1 MSATTI
7 RKIRIN
13 RKIKPETQKTPESTP
28 NRNSEYIISQLDAL
42 KNIDSQSTNI
52 LETSKTSPQSIEK
65 VQESRKFDRKGL
77 AVNSVRSGVKEQK
90 RSSYILTDDIYK
102 DLNHINGCVKRNGK
116 ITRENT
122 ASYCP
127 ENRKCMDKK
136 YMMWLT
142 HNVPPLVEKLSLE
155 SYLFNGMIIPEE
167 CTAEESWELIKI
179 RELLCVRHLMDIKGM
194 EVKFIVS
201 GIEWSEGSQEEEN
214 PDPDKIKK
222 NKELTSEEKVKA
234 EEKEA
239 NLTKYVRFSTSD
251 DERKEEILNLFSVR
265 TSTLKVKPAKTIGE
279 VYVRLFEFILNNP
292 NETMDE
298 NNKPTYVTAIPS
310 KILERYIAKYYSN
323 PYDDEYFKELGDYIN
338 KNPYVLQA
346 AWDIISANGVLA
358 RVPNDVHSRKD
369 YAHIHMAIFFTNRAY
384 NIPAD
389 DISRQI
395 FNKRIFLDTTV
406 SERRNRRGRK
416 PGSTFASAIGY
427 ALKNFKHTEAAS
439 WLGRNSCTI
448 FNVSGDPIVSDFFS
462 KFVTNNGIQN
472 FIDGVNYD
480 QDHNTNGAQSS
491 NNFLAPL
498 YGESGAVTSFISGKV
513 YPKHVP
519 TGIQDDWYLINC
531 VREYM
536 ELNDIVLEYKSSE
549 NVGASVR
556 VLHKIPQSKFSF
568 ETYKHGTLEILWK
581 EVKEYYAKELTSMRK
596 RRNVF
601 LEYAFEP
608 CQRWFPSI
616 KLDYSWLEYQDFF
629 YHIHTGSI
637 IKEQNIYPCFRYFPD
652 QKLDDISTI
661 ATGKLQGLVWYG
673 ILKNSGY
680 MTERNTLTY
689 EGKQLFIH
697 LQQLFDRPGHKTPAL
712 CLVGPNDCGK
722 SMLIMVLVA
731 LYPDYLIGRL
741 NCKSKEF
748 TFENIQGCMILLLEE
763 LRKMPREDLLML
775 LESGQRVLVNVKHQS
790 AKASVVNR
798 YNTAITSNNLDWAQI
813 GNLVFSN
820 QQPCLDP
827 AIMTR
832 VKTFPFQP
840 LRDVDKKL
848 RLEGIIKK
856 ELGIIMLFIGISNFK
871 ELKEITDIE
880 ELKQIAHDT
889 RRWNY
894 WDDTDK

>member
-1 MSATTI
+1 MSTKRI
-7 RKIRIN
+7 RKINIV
-13 RKIKPETQKTPESTP
+13 RKTKPEDLKSPELNP
-28 NRNSEYIISQLDAL
+28 NRNTEYIISQLDVL
-42 KNIDSQSTNI
+42 KNTDYKPTKNTERPEDI
-52 LETSKTSPQSIEK
+52 KGP
-65 VQESRKFDRKGL
+65 RKFDRKGL
-77 AVNSVRSGVKEQK
+77 AVNTLRSNIRERNRVN
-90 RSSYILTDDIYK
+90 YILTDDIYK
-102 DLNHINGCVKRNGK
+102 DITHIDGCVKRNGK
-116 ITRENT
+116 ITDENST
-122 ASYCP
+122 TYCP

-136 YMMWLT
+136 YMTWLT

-179 RELLCVRHLMDIKGM
+179 RELLCVRHLMDINSM
-194 EVKFIVS
+194 EIKFIVS

-214 PDPDKIKK
+214 PDPNKVKK
-222 NKELTSEEKVKA
+222 NKELTPEEKNK
-234 EEKEA
+234 EEAKEA
-239 NLTKYVRFSTSD
+239 NLTKYVRFSRNH

-265 TSTLKVKPAKTIGE
+265 TGNLKVKPAKTIGE
-279 VYVRLFEFILNNP
+279 VYVRIFEFLINNP
-292 NETMDE
+292 NETVNED
-298 NNKPTYVTAIPS
+298 NKTTYTTAIPF
-310 KILERYIAKYYSN
+310 KTLEWYITNYYSN
-323 PYDDEYFKELGDYIN
+323 PYDSDYFKELGDYIN
-338 KNPYVLQA
+338 KNPFVLQV
-346 AWDIISANGVLA
+346 AWDIISTNGVLA
-358 RVPNDVHSRKD
+358 RVPNDVHSRRD

-389 DISRQI
+389 DVSRQI

-406 SERRNRRGRK
+406 SERQNKRGRK

-439 WLGRNSCTI
+439 RLGRNSCTV
-448 FNVSGDPIVSDFFS
+448 FNISGDPIVDNFFS
-462 KFVTNNGIQN
+462 KFVTDNRIQN

-480 QDHNTNGAQSS
+480 QVHNINEAQSS
-491 NNFLAPL
+491 NNFLAHL
-498 YGESGAVTSFISGKV
+498 YGESDTNNFTPFISGKV
-513 YPKHVP
+513 YPKYVP

-549 NVGASVR
+549 NVNTSVR

-568 ETYKHGTLEILWK
+568 EIYKHGTLEILWK

-596 RRNVF
+596 RKNIF
-601 LEYAFEP
+601 IEYAFEP

-637 IKEQNIYPCFRYFPD
+637 IKEQNIYPCFKYFPD
-652 QKLDDISTI
+652 QKLDDIPTI
-661 ATGKLQGLVWYG
+661 ATGKSQPLIWYG

-680 MTERNTLTY
+680 MTERNTLTHD
-689 EGKQLFIH
+689 GKQLFGYF
-697 LQQLFDRPGHKTPAL
+697 QRLFDRPGHKSPAL
-712 CLVGPNDCGK
+712 CLIGPNDCGK

-731 LYPDYLIGRL
+731 LYPDYMIGRL
-741 NCKSKEF
+741 NSKSKEF

-763 LRKMPREDLLML
+763 LRRLPREDLLML

-790 AKASVVNR
+790 AKASIVNR
-798 YNTAITSNNLDWAQI
+798 YNTAITSNNLDWAI
-813 GNLVFSN
+813 MGNRGSSD
-820 QQPCLDP
+820 QESRPDP

-832 VKTFPFQP
+832 VKTFPFQT
-840 LRDVDKKL
+840 LGEVDKKL

-856 ELGIIMLFIGISNFK
+856 ELGIIILFIGISNFK

-880 ELKQIAHDT
+880 ELKQIARET

-894 WDDTDK
+894 WDDINN